1 VVGHDHGVSIDLDA
15 LPDDSTALQRTLRE
29 VVGTVARRDAQLGE
43 LAAENEKL
51 QALILK
57 LLRHRFGR
65 RSERLTPD
73 QLLLA
78 IADLEQ
84 EAGERAAAED
94 AATPEKTRQRRTSPP
109 QRNLGAL
116 PAHLPRYEVVLDV
129 DSKACPCCGSTLHQI
144 GEATTEMLDLVPAQ
158 LRVKVVR
165 RPRYGC
171 RQCEACVVQAPAPER
186 PIDGG
191 MATEALLA
199 HVMISKFCDF
209 LPLHRQSQMLARQG
223 IRIDRSTLGAWV
235 GRACWWLRPLHEL
248 IVTTAMTS
256 PVLFADDTTLPVL
269 EPGRGK
275 TRTGRLWC
283 YAVDNRPWQGPAP
296 TAAAYV
302 YSEDRGGEH
311 PAEHLASFR
320 GKLQV
325 DGYKGF
331 ASLARQRG
339 GAIELVFC
347 WAHCRRR
354 FYEFHASTKSPLAA
368 EALAR
373 IANLYAIEAEIR
385 GHPAE
390 HRRSVRQQ
398 RSRPI
403 AEALRGWLETTLPR
417 LSGSSDL
424 AGAIRYMLHH
434 WSGLILFLDDGRLEL
449 DTNAV
454 ERGMRPVA
462 MARKN
467 ALFAGSASAAEHWAI
482 ALTLTQTAKL
492 NGLDPLAYLTDV
504 LERMVSGRTK
514 QHELEQLLPWK
525 WRPTSAPTLL
535 AAA

>member
-1 VVGHDHGVSIDLDA
+1 MCSFRPGTTTRGTGSAGDPIFIGID
-15 LPDDSTALQRTLRE
+15 S
-29 VVGTVARRDAQLGE
+29 
-43 LAAENEKL
+43 
-51 QALILK
+51 
-57 LLRHRFGR
+57 
-65 RSERLTPD
+65 
-73 QLLLA
+73 
-78 IADLEQ
+78 
-84 EAGERAAAED
+84 
-94 AATPEKTRQRRTSPP
+94 
-109 QRNLGAL
+109 
-116 PAHLPRYEVVLDV
+116 
-129 DSKACPCCGSTLHQI
+129 
-144 GEATTEMLDLVPAQ
+144 
-158 LRVKVVR
+158 
-165 RPRYGC
+165 
-171 RQCEACVVQAPAPER
+171 
-186 PIDGG
+186 
-191 MATEALLA
+191 
-199 HVMISKFCDF
+199 
-209 LPLHRQSQMLARQG
+209 
-223 IRIDRSTLGAWV
+223 
-235 GRACWWLRPLHEL
+235 
-248 IVTTAMTS
+248 
-256 PVLFADDTTLPVL
+256 
-269 EPGRGK
+269 K

-311 PAEHLASFR
+311 PAEHLADFR

-331 ASLARQRG
+331 SSLARQRG

-354 FYEFHASTKSPLAA
+354 FYEFHAATKSPLAA

-373 IANLYAIEAEIR
+373 IASLYAIEAEIR

-403 AEALRGWLETTLPR
+403 VEALHGWLEATLPR
-417 LSGSSDL
+417 LSGTSDL

-462 MARKN
+462 LARKN

-482 ALTLTQTAKL
+482 ALTLIQTAKL

-514 QHELEQLLPWK
+514 QHELEQLLPWN
-525 WRPTSAPTLL
+525 WQPTSAAPLP